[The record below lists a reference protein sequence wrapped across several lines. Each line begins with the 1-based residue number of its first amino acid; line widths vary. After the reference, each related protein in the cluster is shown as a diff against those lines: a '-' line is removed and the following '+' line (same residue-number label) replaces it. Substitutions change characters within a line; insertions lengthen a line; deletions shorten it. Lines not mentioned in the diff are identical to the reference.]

1 MKQNTWNG
9 MKRLSVNIDQMQ
21 AFVIINNVRMMINAG
36 ANAQNQ
42 LIKMYV
48 IKNLF
53 GILVIVSVSECEKS
67 CDVSEYL
74 DNENC
79 TCRNKLIDKFVAEC
93 TENTDEVKIAEI
105 TLAWHENVCICSYII
120 CVILAVM
127 ALTISIEIFAYLAYK
142 YINHWYLEKDVIR
155 VKFGTC
161 TQTTI

>member
-1 MKQNTWNG
+1 MKKDPQNV
-9 MKRLSVNIDQMQ
+9 MKSVSANVDQMQ

-48 IKNLF
+48 IKDLF

-74 DNENC
+74 GNENC

-93 TENTDEVKIAEI
+93 TENIDEVKIAEI
-105 TLAWHENVCICSYII
+105 TLA
-120 CVILAVM
+120 
-127 ALTISIEIFAYLAYK
+127 
-142 YINHWYLEKDVIR
+142 
-155 VKFGTC
+155 
-161 TQTTI
+161 

>member
-1 MKQNTWNG
+1 MKKDPQNV
-9 MKRLSVNIDQMQ
+9 MKSVSANVDQMQ

-36 ANAQNQ
+36 ANTQNQ

-48 IKNLF
+48 IKDLF

-93 TENTDEVKIAEI
+93 TENIDEVKIAEI
-105 TLAWHENVCICSYII
+105 TLA
-120 CVILAVM
+120 
-127 ALTISIEIFAYLAYK
+127 
-142 YINHWYLEKDVIR
+142 
-155 VKFGTC
+155 
-161 TQTTI
+161 

>member
-48 IKNLF
+48 IKDLF

-93 TENTDEVKIAEI
+93 TENIDEVKIAEI
-105 TLAWHENVCICSYII
+105 TLA
-120 CVILAVM
+120 
-127 ALTISIEIFAYLAYK
+127 
-142 YINHWYLEKDVIR
+142 
-155 VKFGTC
+155 
-161 TQTTI
+161 

>member
-1 MKQNTWNG
+1 
-9 MKRLSVNIDQMQ
+9 
-21 AFVIINNVRMMINAG
+21 
-36 ANAQNQ
+36 
-42 LIKMYV
+42 MYV